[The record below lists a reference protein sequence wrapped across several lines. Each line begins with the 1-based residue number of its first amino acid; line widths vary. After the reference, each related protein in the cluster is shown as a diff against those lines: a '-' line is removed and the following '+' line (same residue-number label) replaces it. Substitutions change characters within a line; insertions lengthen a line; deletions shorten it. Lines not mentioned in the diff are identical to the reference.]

1 MLSITVP
8 EREIFD
14 EKTGEFIYTKETT
27 LQLEHSLVSLSKWES
42 KWHVPFIH
50 TPNLSI
56 EQTLDYFRC
65 MTITKNVDPLVYQC
79 LTADNINRI
88 KAYIDD
94 PMTATTI
101 TERNAG
107 PRNRE
112 ILTSEVLYYQMIAL
126 GIPFECQKWHLNRLI
141 MLIRVCAAKNQTPK
155 KMGKTELA
163 NRNRALNAAR
173 KKRLNTKG

>member
-14 EKTGEFIYTKETT
+14 DATGEFIYIKETT

-42 KWHVPFIH
+42 KWHAPFLH
-50 TPNLSI
+50 TQNMTVD
-56 EQTLDYFRC
+56 QTLDYVRC
-65 MTITKNVDPLVYQC
+65 MTITKNVNPLVYQC
-79 LTADNINRI
+79 LTADNIKQI
-88 KAYIDD
+88 KQYIDD
-94 PMTATTI
+94 PMTATTV
-101 TERNAG
+101 TERNTG
-107 PRNRE
+107 SRNRE

-126 GIPFECQKWHLNRLI
+126 EIPFECQKWHLNRLI

-163 NRNRALNAAR
+163 NRNRALNEAR
-173 KKRLNTKG
+173 RKQLNTRG